1 MLGTIKGRVLS
12 GAPFYHLFLLQS
24 APQKASPEFFGV
36 KLRKGREVMA
46 GVKDYYRILGITSD
60 AGEKEIK
67 AAYRKLAKKYH
78 PDTHPGDEV
87 CETRFREINEAY
99 SILGDTEKRKKY
111 DEAAAGAETS
121 GMPREQKGGRK
132 SDSGQAVNFEE
143 IHRSFESFF
152 GFRPDTKEIT
162 NEEKLGQKN
171 KNPLDTSELFERFMG
186 IKR

>member
-1 MLGTIKGRVLS
+1 
-12 GAPFYHLFLLQS
+12 
-24 APQKASPEFFGV
+24 
-36 KLRKGREVMA
+36 MA
-46 GVKDYYRILGITSD
+46 GVNDYYRVLGITPD
-60 AGEKEIK
+60 AAEKEIK
-67 AAYRKLAKKYH
+67 AAYRRLAKKYH
-78 PDTHPGDEV
+78 PDTHPGDAE

-99 SILGDTEKRKKY
+99 GILGDPEKRTKY
-111 DEAAAGAETS
+111 DEAAAGAKAS
-121 GMPREQKGGRK
+121 GMPQSDRKGGRER
-132 SDSGQAVNFEE
+132 DIGQEVNFEE